1 MGEETI
7 PFFAD
12 EIKDTMQGII
22 KVVGIGGGLEGQAP
36 SNKKRFWYS
45 KEKPNLISKKDWE
58 KFDYSEKCR
67 IFAGGNQ

>member
-22 KVVGIGGGLEGQAP
+22 KVVGVGGGGCNAVRNIASRMLQI
-36 SNKKRFWYS
+36 R
-45 KEKPNLISKKDWE
+45 
-58 KFDYSEKCR
+58 C
-67 IFAGGNQ
+67 